1 MALDYVKTTDAILK
15 GIGGADNIA
24 SASHCM
30 TRLRL
35 VLKDEGKADDQAVQS
50 IKGVKGVMRQGGQYQ
65 IVIGNEVSNLFKEFQ
80 TRGNFTGDG
89 GAPAPQ
95 AKGSII
101 NRLLGYVSGSMTP
114 LLPAMLGCGMVKVV
128 MSLLTTLGAISTDST
143 SYIFLNG
150 MGDAFFYFLPILL
163 AYTTAKKL
171 GTSPVVSMVIAAA
184 WLYPDIV
191 NLLGSG
197 TTGTFLGMPCSY
209 FFGLPVIATTYSSS
223 VLPILLMAPIIK
235 VVDNFADRVS
245 PNVVKS
251 FLRPLITILVC
262 DIVGYVVIGPIGGVA
277 GNYLSMGINYLY
289 THVGWLTIMLLSAF
303 MPFIVMTGMHYALI
317 PLCTMSLATYGYDAI
332 LITTMFC
339 SNLAQGGT
347 ALAVA
352 CKTRDKDLRSE
363 AVASSIS
370 AMLAGVTEPT
380 LYGIS
385 LRYKTP
391 MIAVVIGGGLA
402 GLFAGI
408 TGVVGYSMGGSPS
421 WLTLITMVGG
431 EGFTNLIFG
440 VIAGVISVAVTF
452 VLCFILYKDEKPAQA
467 APAPVEEAPAVSAGH
482 KPDVSV
488 VEIASPVTGSVV
500 ALKDVPDQVFSA
512 GTLGDGVAVEPS
524 VGQVVAPADCE
535 ITATMD
541 TKHAVGFTTD
551 TGVEMLVHVG
561 LNTVELNGKY
571 FECKVKEGDKC
582 KAGDVLLTFD
592 MEGIKAAGYPLVTP
606 VIITNSDDFVSLNV
620 AASGPVSAGEKL
632 LTLA

>member
-1 MALDYVKTTDAILK
+1 
-15 GIGGADNIA
+15 
-24 SASHCM
+24 
-30 TRLRL
+30 
-35 VLKDEGKADDQAVQS
+35 
-50 IKGVKGVMRQGGQYQ
+50 
-65 IVIGNEVSNLFKEFQ
+65 
-80 TRGNFTGDG
+80 
-89 GAPAPQ
+89 
-95 AKGSII
+95 
-101 NRLLGYVSGSMTP
+101 
-114 LLPAMLGCGMVKVV
+114 
-128 MSLLTTLGAISTDST
+128 
-143 SYIFLNG
+143 
-150 MGDAFFYFLPILL
+150 
-163 AYTTAKKL
+163 
-171 GTSPVVSMVIAAA
+171 
-184 WLYPDIV
+184 
-191 NLLGSG
+191 
-197 TTGTFLGMPCSY
+197 
-209 FFGLPVIATTYSSS
+209 
-223 VLPILLMAPIIK
+223 
-235 VVDNFADRVS
+235 
-245 PNVVKS
+245 
-251 FLRPLITILVC
+251 
-262 DIVGYVVIGPIGGVA
+262 
-277 GNYLSMGINYLY
+277 
-289 THVGWLTIMLLSAF
+289 
-303 MPFIVMTGMHYALI
+303 
-317 PLCTMSLATYGYDAI
+317 
-332 LITTMFC
+332 
-339 SNLAQGGT
+339 
-347 ALAVA
+347 
-352 CKTRDKDLRSE
+352 
-363 AVASSIS
+363 
-370 AMLAGVTEPT
+370 
-380 LYGIS
+380 
-385 LRYKTP
+385 

-571 FECKVKEGDKC
+571 FECKVNEGDKC

>member
-24 SASHCM
+24 SAGHCM

-128 MSLLTTLGAISTDST
+128 MSLLTTLGAISTEST

-317 PLCTMSLATYGYDAI
+317 PLCTMSLASYGYDAI

-363 AVASSIS
+363 AVASS
-370 AMLAGVTEPT
+370 
-380 LYGIS
+380 
-385 LRYKTP
+385 
-391 MIAVVIGGGLA
+391 IGGGLA

>member
-24 SASHCM
+24 SAGHCM

-101 NRLLGYVSGSMTP
+101 NRLLGYISGSMTP

-128 MSLLTTLGAISTDST
+128 MSLLTTLGAISTEST

-467 APAPVEEAPAVSAGH
+467 APAPVEEASAVSAGH

-561 LNTVELNGKY
+561 LNTVELNGKH
-571 FECKVKEGDKC
+571 FECKVNEGDKC

-606 VIITNSDDFVSLNV
+606 VIVTNSDDFVSLNV

>member
-1 MALDYVKTTDAILK
+1 M
-15 GIGGADNIA
+15 
-24 SASHCM
+24 C
-30 TRLRL
+30 
-35 VLKDEGKADDQAVQS
+35 
-50 IKGVKGVMRQGGQYQ
+50 
-65 IVIGNEVSNLFKEFQ
+65 
-80 TRGNFTGDG
+80 
-89 GAPAPQ
+89 P
-95 AKGSII
+95 
-101 NRLLGYVSGSMTP
+101 
-114 LLPAMLGCGMVKVV
+114 
-128 MSLLTTLGAISTDST
+128 
-143 SYIFLNG
+143 
-150 MGDAFFYFLPILL
+150 
-163 AYTTAKKL
+163 
-171 GTSPVVSMVIAAA
+171 
-184 WLYPDIV
+184 
-191 NLLGSG
+191 
-197 TTGTFLGMPCSY
+197 
-209 FFGLPVIATTYSSS
+209 SS
-223 VLPILLMAPIIK
+223 
-235 VVDNFADRVS
+235 
-245 PNVVKS
+245 
-251 FLRPLITILVC
+251 
-262 DIVGYVVIGPIGGVA
+262 
-277 GNYLSMGINYLY
+277 
-289 THVGWLTIMLLSAF
+289 
-303 MPFIVMTGMHYALI
+303 
-317 PLCTMSLATYGYDAI
+317 
-332 LITTMFC
+332 
-339 SNLAQGGT
+339 
-347 ALAVA
+347 ALAVWTTPTWPPRLW
-352 CKTRDKDLRSE
+352 KTAPVISFPW
-363 AVASSIS
+363 VA
-370 AMLAGVTEPT
+370 
-380 LYGIS
+380 
-385 LRYKTP
+385 
-391 MIAVVIGGGLA
+391 
-402 GLFAGI
+402 
-408 TGVVGYSMGGSPS
+408 PS

>member
-24 SASHCM
+24 SAGHCM

-50 IKGVKGVMRQGGQYQ
+50 IKGVKGVMRQDGQYQ

-128 MSLLTTLGAISTDST
+128 MSLLTTLGAIGTEST

-380 LYGIS
+380 LYGSS

-561 LNTVELNGKY
+561 LNTVELNGKH

-606 VIITNSDDFVSLNV
+606 VIVTNSDDFVSLNV

>member
-24 SASHCM
+24 SAGHCM

-128 MSLLTTLGAISTDST
+128 MSLLTTLGAISTEST

-245 PNVVKS
+245 PNVV
-251 FLRPLITILVC
+251 
-262 DIVGYVVIGPIGGVA
+262 
-277 GNYLSMGINYLY
+277 YLY

-317 PLCTMSLATYGYDAI
+317 PLCTMSLASYGYDAI

-606 VIITNSDDFVSLNV
+606 VIVTNSDDFVSLNV